1 MLQVKKICS
10 HCGTSF
16 EVDIDVKDKDSLC
29 PASNCYGKKT
39 KCIKC
44 DDFAKFTQPDKEVI
58 LLMYATSI
66 FILNTWDRIFN
77 EAV

>member
-44 DDFAKFTQPDKEVI
+44 DDFSKFTQPDKETGQIVDVCDKHFY
-58 LLMYATSI
+58 LKYMG
-66 FILNTWDRIFN
+66 
-77 EAV
+77 

>member
-1 MLQVKKICS
+1 MNSVLQVKKICS

-16 EVDIDVKDKDSLC
+16 EVDVDVKDKDSLC

-44 DDFAKFTQPDKEVI
+44 DDFAKFTQPDKETGHIVDVCDKHFY
-58 LLMYATSI
+58 LKYMG
-66 FILNTWDRIFN
+66 
-77 EAV
+77 

>member
-1 MLQVKKICS
+1 LLNLPNQ
-10 HCGTSF
+10 
-16 EVDIDVKDKDSLC
+16 
-29 PASNCYGKKT
+29 
-39 KCIKC
+39 IKRL
-44 DDFAKFTQPDKEVI
+44 VI